1 MIYISIDNDYHASL
15 ALLLVNCYNIPLVE
29 VKIISHISP
38 RNTILSDSGLNFQL
52 VEAHPLCAGN
62 SFKNPFTYIKSIFH
76 QLRIKRLFNFTSS
89 DILIVTTEYELNNAL
104 FAKEIRRSGGKSY
117 IFDEGIGF
125 YFNNSPYHNTLTKK
139 IDKIYLSLYNAAFKL
154 MGIPAYAKKG
164 QEGRMFA
171 CISDVLINKIYS
183 SMNLPIS
190 RQIPINGYRS
200 MLNSAADCRQLN
212 PEIAIIFSS
221 NFECFDLK
229 EEEMHLAELA
239 IERMAST
246 FSEVYIKVHP
256 SDCIAQ
262 NDVFNFYK
270 SLKYKNVRLVDNSLT
285 AVQAINNYRPAVVV
299 GTMSTSLFDAMFLG
313 CQPIFL
319 FHLLPKI
326 PEFGVYKFTLDNLSY
341 QFISSLSDISPS
353 YQCKVDIA
361 DLMHDNKHLDFTC
374 SDINNGQE
382 IVNRNAIS

>member
-1 MIYISIDNDYHASL
+1 MIYISIDNDHHANL
-15 ALLLVNCYNIPLVE
+15 ALFLVNNYNIPLVE

-38 RNTILSDSGLNFQL
+38 RNTIISDSGINYQP
-52 VEAHPLCAGN
+52 VEIHPLCAG
-62 SFKNPFTYIKSIFH
+62 SSYKNPLTYVKSIFH
-76 QLRIKRLFNFTSS
+76 QLKIKRLFNFTSS

-104 FAKEIRRSGGKSY
+104 FAKEMHRSGGKVY
-117 IFDEGIGF
+117 LLDEGIGF
-125 YFNNSPYHNTLTKK
+125 YFNNSPYHNTRTKR
-139 IDKIYLSLYNAAFKL
+139 INKIYLSLYNVAFKV
-154 MGIPAYAKKG
+154 MGIPAHAKKG

-190 RQIPINGYRS
+190 RQIPIDGYRS
-200 MLNSAADCRQLN
+200 MLISATPCSQLKRGV
-212 PEIAIIFSS
+212 AIVFAT

-229 EEEMHLAELA
+229 KEEMHLAELA
-239 IERMAST
+239 IERMASI

-256 SDCIAQ
+256 SDYIAQ
-262 NDVFNFYK
+262 NDVFNFYR

-285 AVQAINNYRPAVVV
+285 AVQAIIQYRPAVVV

-326 PEFGVYKFTLDNLSY
+326 PEFGVYKFTLDNLRY
-341 QFISSLSDISPS
+341 KFIPSLSDITPS
-353 YQCKVDIA
+353 YQCNVDITN
-361 DLMHDNKHLDFTC
+361 LTYDNKHLDFTC
-374 SDINNGQE
+374 SEINNEQE
-382 IVNRNAIS
+382 MANGNAIS

>member
-1 MIYISIDNDYHASL
+1 MIYISIDNDHHASL
-15 ALLLVNCYNIPLVE
+15 AILLVNCYNIPLAE
-29 VKIISHISP
+29 VRIISHISP
-38 RNTILSDSGLNFQL
+38 RNTLIRDSGLNFEL
-52 VEAHPLCAGN
+52 VAIHPLCAGN
-62 SFKNPFTYIKSIFH
+62 SYKNPLTYLKSFFH

-89 DILIVTTEYELNNAL
+89 DILIITTEYELNNAL
-104 FAKEIRRSGGKSY
+104 FAKEMRRSGGKVY

-125 YFNNSPYHNTLTKK
+125 YFNNSPYHNIHTQR
-139 IDKIYLSLYNAAFKL
+139 IDKIYLSLFNIAFKI
-154 MGIPAYAKKG
+154 MGIPAYAQKG

-171 CISDVLINKIYS
+171 CISDALINKIYS

-212 PEIAIIFSS
+212 SEIAIIFSS
-221 NFECFDLK
+221 NFECFGLK
-229 EEEMHLAELA
+229 EEEMHLTGLA
-239 IERMAST
+239 IERMVSI

-270 SLKYKNVRLVDNSLT
+270 SLKYKNVRLVDNSIT
-285 AVQAINNYRPAVVV
+285 AVQAINHYRPAVVV

-353 YQCKVDIA
+353 YQCNVDITN
-361 DLMHDNKHLDFTC
+361 LIHDNKHLDFTC
-374 SDINNGQE
+374 SDVKNEQE
-382 IVNRNAIS
+382 IANRNAIS